1 MKKSK
6 RYYKKLDKT
15 PLINKRAMRHIIE
28 HSNICKHAIRELKL
42 AGYTPNGN
50 EPANWMYQQV
60 LEAIVV
66 FASHNNSGSSAP
78 WEINL
83 VKNLCNWGVIS
94 PLRFTDN
101 EWNVISKDGTCQN
114 NRNSSFF
121 KDPDGNIY
129 NIYAFSKKP
138 IKRYKYDTKT
148 WENNNTGITWNGGL
162 FEYKDDVLT
171 GRYINRCNLWSYD
184 ISKPYTPKEKQV
196 INCVEVEIAPDN
208 WIMAVDA
215 DSYQLGLLS
224 CYYYIQWKK
233 CPCMKGIRLE
243 DVTPE
248 LEELAFKQIKGE
260 K

>member
-6 RYYKKLDKT
+6 RYRKKLDKT
-15 PLINKRAMRHIIE
+15 PLINKRAMRYIIE
-28 HSNICKHAIRELKL
+28 HNNLCKHAIRELKL

-78 WEINL
+78 WEISL
-83 VKNLCNWGVIS
+83 VKNLCNWDVIS
-94 PLRFTDN
+94 PLRFDDD
-101 EWNVISKDGTCQN
+101 EWNVIHKDGTCQN
-114 NRNSSFF
+114 NRKSSFF
-121 KDPDGNIY
+121 KDPDGNIH
-129 NIYAFSKKP
+129 NIYAFSNKP
-138 IKRYKYDTKT
+138 TKRYKYDTKT
-148 WENNNTGITWNGGL
+148 WENNNTCITWNGGL

-171 GRYINRCNLWSYD
+171 GRYFNGCNLWGYD